1 MTELEGSSPRPERK
15 RRKLYQVGQIVEHS
29 YRPPKGKLP
38 ENSKWAPLRKHVDKG
53 YVEAWQV
60 VSTLPT
66 VPTPEQLPPQKPP
79 EVTKQERKDA
89 QIDDWHRRT
98 DI

>member
-1 MTELEGSSPRPERK
+1 MTELEGAHRPERK
-15 RRKLYQVGQIVEHS
+15 RRKPYRLGQIIEHA
-29 YRPPKGKLP
+29 YTPPKGKLP
-38 ENSKWAPLRKHVDKG
+38 ENSKLVPFRRHVDKG

-60 VSTLPT
+60 ISTLPE

-79 EVTKQERKDA
+79 EVIRQERKDA